1 MKRLENELKIKNEQ
15 IQMEARG
22 KTADYTILEKKVSEL
37 ADSEKRLLTELEEV
51 KAERDRRVSDYQRQV
66 ERDKE
71 AYRQK
76 LSDFETKA
84 KESENR
90 RQALMFEF
98 EKERA
103 KWQMERDNLLNL
115 KVELTEQVEKLQL
128 RKDQLLRENEKLRT
142 ESKGTRKYLF
152 QG

>member
-1 MKRLENELKIKNEQ
+1 
-15 IQMEARG
+15 
-22 KTADYTILEKKVSEL
+22 
-37 ADSEKRLLTELEEV
+37 
-51 KAERDRRVSDYQRQV
+51 
-66 ERDKE
+66 
-71 AYRQK
+71 
-76 LSDFETKA
+76 
-84 KESENR
+84 
-90 RQALMFEF
+90 MFEF